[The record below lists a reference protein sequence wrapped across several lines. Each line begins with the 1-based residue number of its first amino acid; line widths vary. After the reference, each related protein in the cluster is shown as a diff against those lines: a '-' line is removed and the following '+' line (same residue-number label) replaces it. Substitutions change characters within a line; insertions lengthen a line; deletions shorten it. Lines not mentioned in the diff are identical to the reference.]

1 MATSV
6 NYNLRIDKDLKDR
19 AFSVIES
26 YGLTPAQ
33 AIKLILHQI
42 ADKKVLP
49 LSFNYQANE
58 PNEETKQAIREAEE
72 DYAAGRLKGYKV
84 NSKEEI
90 IALMEKLYN
99 E

>member
-1 MATSV
+1 MS
-6 NYNLRIDKDLKDR
+6 YSIRIDDELKEK
-19 AFSVIES
+19 AFPIIER
-26 YGLTPAQ
+26 YGLTPPQ
-33 AIKLILHQI
+33 AIKLFLKQI
-42 ADKKVLP
+42 AETYSLP
-49 LSFNYQANE
+49 LSFNYHTNE
-58 PNEETKQAIREAEE
+58 PNEETKRAIKEAEE

>member
-1 MATSV
+1 M
-6 NYNLRIDKDLKDR
+6 
-19 AFSVIES
+19 
-26 YGLTPAQ
+26 
-33 AIKLILHQI
+33 
-42 ADKKVLP
+42 P